1 MVYESEDKKRQ
12 TKLGNYLD
20 KANGEQRVY
29 EMNENFISEISENY
43 Q

>member
-20 KANGEQRVY
+20 KANTDQGKY
-29 EMNENFISEISENY
+29 EINENFIQEISENY
-43 Q
+43 